1 MSRVAASTVGLL
13 AGVALAS
20 LLAAC
25 AKVGPPPGGPEDREA
40 PSVLTDALS
49 PAPGSAGVHAD
60 EPIRIVFSERLDQ
73 RSVMRN
79 LTVIPRVDYRDVAW
93 SEDTLR
99 IVPADGWAAD
109 RPTILRISTGAKDR
123 RGNAME
129 SIFQF
134 RFTTQ
139 VKADSGRITGKVW
152 PGRERTTQKPLV
164 LLAIDSDD
172 VLELDDAAPYAI
184 TTAATDGTYAL
195 AGLDVARSWRIV
207 GLIDED
213 DDLRAEGRG
222 EAFAFAPD
230 PIQFPPG
237 ETEVQAPE
245 FLVGTLDSLG
255 TISGESEADSAAAV
269 FVQAENVDDGAL
281 FRDGPAEGGGSFAIA
296 VPTGAVYR
304 VLAFVDADGDSL
316 PDEDETVVR
325 REEPVSLRFTGRE
338 SSLRFDLKSEPE
350 VENLELEGDTPP
362 GSSTSPEDPEAGP

>member
-1 MSRVAASTVGLL
+1 
-13 AGVALAS
+13 
-20 LLAAC
+20 
-25 AKVGPPPGGPEDREA
+25 
-40 PSVLTDALS
+40 
-49 PAPGSAGVHAD
+49 
-60 EPIRIVFSERLDQ
+60 
-73 RSVMRN
+73 
-79 LTVIPRVDYRDVAW
+79 
-93 SEDTLR
+93 
-99 IVPADGWAAD
+99 
-109 RPTILRISTGAKDR
+109 
-123 RGNAME
+123 ME

-172 VLELDDAAPYAI
+172 VLELDEAAPYAI

-281 FRDGPAEGGGSFAIA
+281 FRDGPAEGGGSFAIE

-316 PDEDETVVR
+316 PDEDETIVR

-350 VENLELEGDTPP
+350 VESLELEGDTPP